1 MMSDS
6 EIIDKISGIEENIE
20 GELDKIRSLA
30 SKLKNEDV
38 QQYVYD
44 AVADIESAIHELDDN
59 IEGTGI

>member
-1 MMSDS
+1 MSDS
-6 EIIDKISGIEENIE
+6 EIVDKISGIEENIE

-30 SKLKNEDV
+30 GKLKNEDV

-59 IEGTGI
+59 IEGTGV